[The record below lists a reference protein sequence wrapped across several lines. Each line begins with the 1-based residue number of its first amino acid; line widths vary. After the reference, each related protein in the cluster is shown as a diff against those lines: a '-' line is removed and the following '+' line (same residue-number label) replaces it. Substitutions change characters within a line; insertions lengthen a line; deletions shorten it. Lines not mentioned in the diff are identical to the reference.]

1 MIPIR
6 SLRAVAGASGGLEV
20 AGVSDQG
27 PVRTENQDVWEAV
40 ELPDG
45 TGYAL
50 LLADGM
56 GGHSGGREAAEA
68 AVTAAAAILGEAG
81 PPPDRL
87 DKAVARANAA
97 VAEVRGRLGGY
108 PGTTLVLALIAGA
121 HAVVANV
128 GDSRA
133 YRVRGSEARPLT
145 EDHSWVAEQVRAGL
159 LDPGEVRHHLRRNVI
174 TRAVM
179 GDPIVGD
186 QFPVQ
191 LQPNDVLL
199 LCSDGLWEPLDDT
212 SIGEF
217 FSADAPL
224 ERILDW
230 ACDAAL
236 AAGGTD
242 NVTAVAARWL
252 GRASA
257 PENGV

>member
-1 MIPIR
+1 MTPIR
-6 SLRAVAGASGGLEV
+6 SLRSVAGAARGLEV

-27 PVRTENQDVWEAV
+27 PVRAENQDVWEAV
-40 ELPDG
+40 ELPGG

-50 LLADGM
+50 VLADGM
-56 GGHSGGREAAEA
+56 GGHAGGRDAAEA
-68 AVTAAAAILGEAG
+68 AVTGATAILGKPG
-81 PPPDRL
+81 PAADRL
-87 DKAVARANAA
+87 DEAVAGANAA
-97 VAEVRGRLGGY
+97 VAEVRDRLGGY
-108 PGTTLVLALIAGA
+108 PGTTLVLALIDGPN
-121 HAVVANV
+121 AVVANV

-133 YRVRGSEARPLT
+133 YRVRGSEVRALT

-159 LDPGEVRHHLRRNVI
+159 LEPADVRHHQRRNVI

-199 LCSDGLWEPLDDT
+199 LCSDGLWEPLDET
-212 SIGEF
+212 SLGEF

-252 GRASA
+252 GRAAA
-257 PENGV
+257 PEAEA